1 VFPPGKVNRVG
12 LVFPPLFDHAYTLK
26 SWVIKY
32 VSNASVSLY
41 EHLVSYPK
49 DEANYARYTSIVQ
62 SSGMGKSRAV
72 DELSKTHL
80 FVPLTLRQES
90 KGKFLRITIG
100 PSSDLKTRVSG
111 RG

>member
-1 VFPPGKVNRVG
+1 MLISTLPRE
-12 LVFPPLFDHAYTLK
+12 ATLK

-32 VSNASVSLY
+32 VGNAIVSLY

-49 DEANYARYTSIVQ
+49 DEDNYARYTSIVQ

-80 FVPLTLRQES
+80 YVPLTLCQES
-90 KGKFLRITIG
+90 KGQFLRITIG
-100 PSSDLKTRVSG
+100 PSSDLKTGVSG
-111 RG
+111 RR